1 MVVVVMDVVVM
12 VVRMMPEGRV
22 NSVKKDSS
30 VVALSGK
37 RKAELC
43 EF

>member
-1 MVVVVMDVVVM
+1 MVLVLVGMVVSI
-12 VVRMMPEGRV
+12 MPEGRV
-22 NSVKKDSS
+22 NSVKKGSS

-37 RKAELC
+37 RKVELC